1 MSVTL
6 YWWFQLFCLAL
17 IHLQYALLQQYHS
30 ALYRPILADEKE
42 GGGDDVEE
50 EKKREIRLL

>member
-50 EKKREIRLL
+50 EKKREI